1 MASVTLAHVLSVI
14 IIFGSSPVST
24 GRSRNGDGHCNYR
37 FQVWQPGANVL
48 ETLKDL
54 EFKCQ
59 NSSVHSTSQLLE
71 VKSQLLS
78 TFSSLQNETLRIQR
92 DLSSQMF
99 KVVDLQRKQNGFYSK
114 LENMRN
120 AVDSMEKRVTHV
132 TRDLKGL
139 NSKVFTNSDSPS
151 PPLIL
156 DHDITSTTNN
166 NNNDLMGV
174 IKTNIGDLR
183 AEWLLLKRQ
192 SQDMKSETMQL
203 KYGQNGIKSDTS
215 KLKDLI
221 NRVQS
226 DTTRIKVNQKDIT
239 EMNGELKTML
249 ENVKLDS
256 IEIKDAQ
263 SEVRLDVVTMKEG
276 WLKLKTKWFEL
287 EADLNLLRMENRHLR
302 NVLMKLLEDGNSTQ
316 WESLLM
322 VLRDKM
328 LPLPPAQQPANSPE
342 IPQNNVLEL
351 ESGKNQTL
359 SVPRDCHSL
368 YKRGYVISGVYAI
381 QPIGAPQ
388 LDNVYCEMINNTGWT
403 VIQRRGD
410 GLINFSRRWLEYK
423 FGFGNLYGEFWLGN
437 EKIHMLTRQGE
448 YVLRIDMWDWEG
460 NRLFAEYSS
469 FSIDGEGDSYR
480 LHVRDYHGDAGDSLS
495 YHSSMAFSTEDMD
508 NDLNARHC
516 AVDYKSGWWYNSCY
530 SSNLNGVYRMGWY
543 GQGRSGFAD
552 GIVWFT
558 LKEFDSYSLKGVEM
572 KIRPK
577 L

>member
-1 MASVTLAHVLSVI
+1 MRMAPVGLAQVLSLVI
-14 IIFGSSPVST
+14 LLGTSPVST

-54 EFKCQ
+54 EYKCQ
-59 NSSVHSTSQLLE
+59 NSSVHSASQLLE
-71 VKSQLLS
+71 MKSQLLS
-78 TFSSLQNETLRIQR
+78 TLSSLQNETLRIQR

-156 DHDITSTTNN
+156 DHDITSSTSTNK
-166 NNNDLMGV
+166 DFMGV
-174 IKTNIGDLR
+174 IKANIGDLR

-192 SQDMKSETMQL
+192 IQDMKSETMQL

-316 WESLLM
+316 WESLLT

-328 LPLPPAQQPANSPE
+328 LPLPPAQQQASSPE
-342 IPQNNVLEL
+342 IPQTNALEL
-351 ESGKNQTL
+351 ESSKNQTP
-359 SVPRDCHSL
+359 SVPRGR
-368 YKRGYVISGVYAI
+368 Y
-381 QPIGAPQ
+381 
-388 LDNVYCEMINNTGWT
+388 N
-403 VIQRRGD
+403 
-410 GLINFSRRWLEYK
+410 LIR
-423 FGFGNLYGEFWLGN
+423 
-437 EKIHMLTRQGE
+437 
-448 YVLRIDMWDWEG
+448 
-460 NRLFAEYSS
+460 
-469 FSIDGEGDSYR
+469 
-480 LHVRDYHGDAGDSLS
+480 
-495 YHSSMAFSTEDMD
+495 
-508 NDLNARHC
+508 
-516 AVDYKSGWWYNSCY
+516 
-530 SSNLNGVYRMGWY
+530 SNY
-543 GQGRSGFAD
+543 
-552 GIVWFT
+552 I
-558 LKEFDSYSLKGVEM
+558 
-572 KIRPK
+572 
-577 L
+577 